1 MPGREEA
8 HRVSSAPMGPDGL
21 LVVLIFI
28 AAMMYSSVG
37 HAGAS
42 GYLAAMALV
51 DVAPDI
57 MRPAALVMNILV
69 ASIGS
74 ISFYRAGCFAWPTF
88 WPFALG
94 SVPLAFVGGTVHL
107 PAHVFRPLIGFVLL
121 AAAVRMIVRMKARHD
136 DDDEARPPDAKIAV
150 AAGAGIGL
158 LSGLTGTGGGIFLS
172 PLMLVMRWAPMRRVA
187 GISVMFI
194 LVNSTAG
201 LAGNINSV
209 RLLPPATI
217 GWAAAAVAGGVIGA
231 YLGSRKLAP
240 QSLRVILAF
249 VLLVA
254 AAKLILS

>member
-1 MPGREEA
+1 MPGRGAA
-8 HRVSSAPMGPDGL
+8 HRVSSARMGADGL

-51 DVAPDI
+51 DVAPEV
-57 MRPAALVMNILV
+57 MRPAALVLNILV
-69 ASIGS
+69 ASIGAL
-74 ISFYRAGCFAWPTF
+74 SFYRAGCFAWATF

-94 SVPLAFVGGTVHL
+94 SIPLAFIGGAIQL

-121 AAAVRMIVRMKARHD
+121 VAAVRMIVRMGARED
-136 DDDEARPPDAKIAV
+136 DADQMRPPSAGMAV
-150 AAGAGIGL
+150 AAGATIGL

-187 GISVMFI
+187 GVSVMFI
-194 LVNSTAG
+194 LANSIAG
-201 LAGNINSV
+201 LAGNISSV

-217 GWAAAAVAGGVIGA
+217 GWAAAAVTGGAIGA

-240 QSLRVILAF
+240 QSLRIILAV

-254 AAKLILS
+254 AGKLIFS